1 MVAITV
7 CVTVFS
13 HCTEITAKDKK
24 GQKNPCGNEM
34 QFISTFHTSLPAL
47 VMPHFIE
54 VTHHGK

>member
-24 GQKNPCGNEM
+24 RTKNAPGNEM
-34 QFISTFHTSLPAL
+34 QFINTFHTSLPAL
-47 VMPHFIE
+47 VMSHFNE